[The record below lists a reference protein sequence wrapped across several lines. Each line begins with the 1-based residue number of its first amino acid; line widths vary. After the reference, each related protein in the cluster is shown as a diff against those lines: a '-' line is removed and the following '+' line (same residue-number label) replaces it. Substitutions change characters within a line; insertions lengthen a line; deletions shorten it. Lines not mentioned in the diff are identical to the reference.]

1 MATIFE
7 AMHTFFTEDDWP
19 VHQIGDDP
27 AFSMTFQGENGQWV
41 CIAQGVEELDRFI
54 FYSVCPLDVPEGRRP
69 AVAELLTRINYDL
82 IIGNFEMSYET
93 GDLRYKTSIDV
104 EGDRL
109 TPALVKQLVY
119 SNVAAM
125 DFYLP
130 SIMTTIYG
138 KMSPAEALAEIE
150 D

>member
-1 MATIFE
+1 
-7 AMHTFFTEDDWP
+7 
-19 VHQIGDDP
+19 
-27 AFSMTFQGENGQWV
+27 
-41 CIAQGVEELDRFI
+41 
-54 FYSVCPLDVPEGRRP
+54 
-69 AVAELLTRINYDL
+69 L